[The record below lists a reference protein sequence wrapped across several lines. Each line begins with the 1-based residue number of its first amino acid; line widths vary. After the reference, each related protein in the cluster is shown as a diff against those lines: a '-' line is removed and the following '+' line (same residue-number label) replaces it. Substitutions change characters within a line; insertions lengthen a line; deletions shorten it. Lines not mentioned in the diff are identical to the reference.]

1 MNSVTIDNN
10 LYNEAILYADRK
22 KMSISGLFEFAVRN
36 FMDLHPIKST
46 KSVLDSV
53 EYKNAL
59 EAMDEIMADEQT
71 AYVPIDE
78 DGRDERSEKYM
89 L

>member
-71 AYVPIDE
+71 VSVPIDE
-78 DGRDERSEKYM
+78 DGRDASSEKYM

>member
-59 EAMDEIMADEQT
+59 EAMDEIMAVDQT
-71 AYVPIDE
+71 VSVPIDE
-78 DGRDERSEKYM
+78 DGRDARSEKYM

>member
-10 LYNEAILYADRK
+10 LYNEAILYAGRK

-71 AYVPIDE
+71 VSVPIDE
-78 DGRDERSEKYM
+78 DGRDARSEKYM

>member
-71 AYVPIDE
+71 VSVPTDE
-78 DGRDERSEKYM
+78 DGRDERSKKYM

>member
-36 FMDLHPIKST
+36 SMDLQST

-71 AYVPIDE
+71 ASVPIDE
-78 DGRDERSEKYM
+78 DGRDARSEKYM

>member
-71 AYVPIDE
+71 VSVPIDE
-78 DGRDERSEKYM
+78 DGRDVRSEKYM

>member
-71 AYVPIDE
+71 VSVPIDE
-78 DGRDERSEKYM
+78 DGRNAR
-89 L
+89 

>member
-10 LYNEAILYADRK
+10 LDNEGILYADRK

-71 AYVPIDE
+71 VSVPTDE

>member
-71 AYVPIDE
+71 VSVPTDE

>member
-71 AYVPIDE
+71 VSGPIDE
-78 DGRDERSEKYM
+78 DGRDARSEKYM

>member
-59 EAMDEIMADEQT
+59 EAMDEIMADDQT
-71 AYVPIDE
+71 VSVPIDE
-78 DGRDERSEKYM
+78 DGRDARSEKYM

>member
-71 AYVPIDE
+71 VSVPTDE
-78 DGRDERSEKYM
+78 EGRDERSEKYM

>member
-71 AYVPIDE
+71 VSVPIDE
-78 DGRDERSEKYM
+78 DGRDARSEKYR

>member
-1 MNSVTIDNN
+1 M
-10 LYNEAILYADRK
+10 
-22 KMSISGLFEFAVRN
+22 RN
-36 FMDLHPIKST
+36 FMDLHRIKST

-71 AYVPIDE
+71 VSVPIDE
-78 DGRDERSEKYM
+78 DGRDARSEKYM

>member
-10 LYNEAILYADRK
+10 LYNEAILYSDRK

-71 AYVPIDE
+71 ASVPIDE
-78 DGRDERSEKYM
+78 DGRDARSEKYM

>member
-36 FMDLHPIKST
+36 FRELHPIKST
-46 KSVLDSV
+46 KSILDSV

-71 AYVPIDE
+71 VSVPTDE
-78 DGRDERSEKYM
+78 EGRDERSEKYM

>member
-36 FMDLHPIKST
+36 FMDLHPINST

-71 AYVPIDE
+71 VSVPTDE

>member
-71 AYVPIDE
+71 VSVPIDE
-78 DGRDERSEKYM
+78 DGRYARSEKYM

>member
-71 AYVPIDE
+71 VSVPTDE
-78 DGRDERSEKYM
+78 DGRDGRSEKYM